1 MVMKGL
7 RKLNRQKND
16 LIAQYSALIIFFLIM
31 MFGFSLFLAGHY
43 TPGGGFIGGLLVSSA
58 LVIIAVAFDVKTL
71 RKVFPWDFKKLI
83 ALGLAFCVFSPMLSW
98 FYGKNFFTH
107 TSVDIPLPLLAP
119 MHLHTAVLFDTGVL
133 FVVIG
138 TVLTI
143 ILTIGENE

>member
-1 MVMKGL
+1 MVMKGW
-7 RKLNRQKND
+7 RRLNRQKND
-16 LIAQYSALIIFFLIM
+16 LISQYSALIIFFLIM

-43 TPGGGFIGGLLVSSA
+43 TPGGGFIGGLLVSSS

-83 ALGLAFCVFSPMLSW
+83 GLGLIFCVSGPMLSW
-98 FYGKNFFTH
+98 TYGKNFFTH
-107 TSVDIPLPLLAP
+107 TSFDIPLPLLEP
-119 MHLHTAVLFDTGVL
+119 MHLHTAVIFDTGVL
-133 FVVIG
+133 LVVIG

>member
-16 LIAQYSALIIFFLIM
+16 LIAQYSSVIIFFLIM

-71 RKVFPWDFKKLI
+71 TKVFPWDFKKLI
-83 ALGLAFCVFSPMLSW
+83 ALGLTFCVGAPMLSW
-98 FYGKNFFTH
+98 FYDKNFFTH
-107 TSVDIPLPLLAP
+107 RSFEIPLPFLEP

-133 FVVIG
+133 FVVVG

-143 ILTIGENE
+143 ILTIGENK

>member
-1 MVMKGL
+1 
-7 RKLNRQKND
+7 
-16 LIAQYSALIIFFLIM
+16 M

-83 ALGLAFCVFSPMLSW
+83 ALGLTFCVSAPMLSW
-98 FYGKNFFTH
+98 TYGKNFFTH
-107 TSVDIPLPLLAP
+107 TSFDIPLPLLAP
-119 MHLHTAVLFDTGVL
+119 MHLHTAVIFDTGVL
-133 FVVIG
+133 LVVVG

>member
-16 LIAQYSALIIFFLIM
+16 LISQYSALIIFFLIM

-98 FYGKNFFTH
+98 FYGKKFLYTYVSRYSFTV
-107 TSVDIPLPLLAP
+107 TSTHAP
-119 MHLHTAVLFDTGVL
+119 SHSRTFRHRCLIRCYRYCINYHFNDWR
-133 FVVIG
+133 
-138 TVLTI
+138 
-143 ILTIGENE
+143 E